1 MDHMICVLF
10 SCLPSPLFFNK
21 MKTKRFPGW
30 DPYLLFFGVLHWP
43 FPDWDPLPFSFLGG
57 FGLTFSRL
65 GPLSLYFY
73 GGLGLTFSRLGPLA
87 RGAKGPGLVS
97 TSPQRSIRSKGR
109 STSTIFI
116 FLLFTW
122 ISSTP
127 SNIFIFDEIK
137 VFSLISFAHFTRP
150 FAKLCYYTLHPCS
163 GILLASLRC
172 KYKIY

>member
-1 MDHMICVLF
+1 MICVLF

-21 MKTKRFPGW
+21 MKTKPFPGW
-30 DPYLLFFGVLHWP
+30 DPYLLFFGVLHSP
-43 FPDWDPLPFSFLGG
+43 FPDWDPLPFSFL
-57 FGLTFSRL
+57 
-65 GPLSLYFY
+65 